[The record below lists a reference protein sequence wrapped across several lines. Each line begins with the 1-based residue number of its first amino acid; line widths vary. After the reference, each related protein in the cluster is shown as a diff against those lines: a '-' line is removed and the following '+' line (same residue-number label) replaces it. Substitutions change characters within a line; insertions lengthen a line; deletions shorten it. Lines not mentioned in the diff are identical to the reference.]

1 MMGKAVV
8 FSVYKD
14 NRHESCRLFMMM
26 FISETNSLPVGAVG
40 GLQDQSGIQLFFC
53 LIHIM
58 NKERINSDI

>member
-14 NRHESCRLFMMM
+14 NRHESCRLFMML

-40 GLQDQSGIQLFFC
+40 GVAGSEWHSAIFLPHSHNEQGT
-53 LIHIM
+53 
-58 NKERINSDI
+58 N